1 MQGTLR
7 KRLIKGFAAQGYG
20 QAVNV
25 LIQLTTVPLLL
36 YVWGVDLYG
45 EWLILSAIPVYLT
58 MSDVGFGNAAQ
69 NEMTMA
75 AGRGDRS
82 AVLEA
87 FQSVWL
93 LLATVSVVAFVTVVG
108 AVSLLPV
115 ANWFNLAVLDS
126 RAVTVIIL
134 LLSLQV
140 LVSLHSNLV
149 YSGFH
154 CKGSYGLGQFFL
166 ASISLLEF
174 ALLVVAVVSGG
185 GPTAAAAALL
195 AGRIVGTVTMRTM
208 LWRVNPEIAFGWR
221 HARRE
226 TIRRLAGPAL
236 GFMAFP
242 LGHALN
248 LQGMVIIVG
257 AVLGPPAVAVFAT
270 LRTLTR
276 FGLQLVSAVNRTVQA
291 EITTAY
297 GRGDSDLQRRLHHLT
312 CQAALCAIVAT
323 AVVLAFFGPWILAL
337 WTDGAVAMNRTLFY
351 LLLAVVM
358 AHGMWHASL
367 MLAYA
372 TNRHQ
377 RIALAYVVVGMV
389 VLPAAYLATNTAG
402 LAGAAGVLLA
412 GEIAVAAYV
421 FRVSLGLLNEPPGDF
436 LRALAIAPIALLR
449 SVK

>member
-7 KRLIKGFAAQGYG
+7 DRLVKGLGAQGYG

-25 LIQLTTVPLLL
+25 LIQIATVPLLI
-36 YVWGVDLYG
+36 YVWGVELYG
-45 EWLILSAIPVYLT
+45 EWLILSAMPVYLT

-82 AVLEA
+82 AVVEA
-87 FQSVWL
+87 LQSVWL
-93 LLATVSVVAFVTVVG
+93 LVAAVSVVVFVVVAG
-108 AVSLLPV
+108 AASLLPV
-115 ANWFNLAVLDS
+115 ADWFDLTALGS

-140 LVSLHSNLV
+140 LVSLQTGLV

-154 CKGSYGLGQFFL
+154 CKGRYGLGQFL
-166 ASISLLEF
+166 MANIRLLEF
-174 ALLVVAVVSGG
+174 ALLVVAVVAGG
-185 GPTAAAAALL
+185 GPTGAAAALL
-195 AGRIVGTVTMRTM
+195 AGRVMGTVAMRTM
-208 LWRVNPEIAFGWR
+208 LWRVNPEITFGWR

-242 LGHALN
+242 FGNALN
-248 LQGMVIIVG
+248 LQGMVILVG

-291 EITTAY
+291 EISAAY
-297 GRGDSDLQRRLHHLT
+297 GKGDSDLQRRLHHLA
-312 CQAALCAIVAT
+312 CQAALCATVAT
-323 AVVLAFFGPWILAL
+323 ALALAVFGSWILAL
-337 WTDGAVAMNRTLFY
+337 WTDGAVGMDRTLFY
-351 LLLAVVM
+351 LLLAVLIT
-358 AHGMWHASL
+358 HGMWHASL
-367 MLAYA
+367 MLAFA

-377 RIALAYVVVGMV
+377 GIAL
-389 VLPAAYLATNTAG
+389 
-402 LAGAAGVLLA
+402 
-412 GEIAVAAYV
+412 
-421 FRVSLGLLNEPPGDF
+421 
-436 LRALAIAPIALLR
+436 
-449 SVK
+449 